1 MQNYLRWQIHAQLY
15 ERRMNSRKGWP
26 LNFGIWPN
34 SKFVCSLCAQLRCLN
49 INICR
54 LLRDL
59 LYKTIVIS
67 PKGIEVC
74 INMYSSVFF
83 YSTIYYK
90 FKVFWKNEIVVRF
103 EKKNKIFSHFDLDFC
118 ECINRYPN
126 RTVTPIFFK
135 FSVLNIPK
143 KWGHNV

>member
-59 LYKTIVIS
+59 LYKTIVIL

-83 YSTIYYK
+83 ISPSIT
-90 FKVFWKNEIVVRF
+90 N
-103 EKKNKIFSHFDLDFC
+103 S
-118 ECINRYPN
+118 
-126 RTVTPIFFK
+126 K
-135 FSVLNIPK
+135 FSEKMKLLWDFK
-143 KWGHNV
+143 KKTKYFHTSTLTFSSASIDTQIERSLPFFSNSLS